1 MELVRETRWSRH
13 YSDELLGLKLVQSK
27 FADGAATI
35 TLEELDQQWPTW
47 KPEEKADFCH
57 AINEAKLD
65 ILPDIYRYI
74 MKVDPPDYESWSAIA
89 AWVVRKLPE
98 AKYAPWLEA
107 ACLTCPVGKGEKL
120 LQAFA
125 LSKTPRA
132 IETLRKC
139 LHRAWNNPQIFV
151 AEGYIDH
158 AGMDAVVCMECLLQ
172 LDAGT
177 DDFGEKYQ
185 VLANHGIAVNRESA
199 VSRLAMYFQ

>member
-1 MELVRETRWSRH
+1 MELVRETRWSMH

-27 FADGAATI
+27 FADGSATI
-35 TLEELDQQWPTW
+35 TMEELSEQWPTW
-47 KPEEKADFCH
+47 RPEEKADFCY

-74 MKVDPPDYESWSAIA
+74 MTVDPPDYESWSAIA

-98 AKYAPWLEA
+98 SEFSPWLEE
-107 ACLTCPVGKGEKL
+107 ACITCPVGKGEKL
-120 LQAFA
+120 MQAFA
-125 LSKTPRA
+125 LSKTPKA
-132 IETLRKC
+132 VETLRKC

-158 AGMDAVVCMECLLQ
+158 AAMDAVVCMECLLQ
-172 LDAGT
+172 MNQGSP
-177 DDFGEKYQ
+177 DFAEKYQ

-199 VSRLAMYFQ
+199 VSRLSMYFK